1 MMKAQR
7 VLVTDAGRASAL
19 AVIRSLGRAGH
30 FVVAA
35 DSQPRPVGGRSRYAN
50 AQASYPSP
58 FEVSADAT
66 ATAIARL
73 AAEHRIDVIIPV
85 TDDVIVPLAHHRPH
99 LPEGCTVAVASD
111 DAWSRAAS
119 KVTTTLLAGSLG
131 VYQAR
136 YEVIRQPSDAIG
148 VVERLG
154 SPVVIK
160 PDRSRTIGLDDKL
173 CKGSVSYAKTD
184 AEAVDAIE
192 RCGQVVVAQ
201 ALHPGVGHGIGMVLH
216 EGRPLL
222 AVQHRRVHEVPVSGG
237 ASARRETVPTDPA
250 LLTAACALLGELCW
264 TGAAMVEFKVGPEGP
279 AFLEINGRIWGS
291 LPLAV
296 RAGCDIPARMLGV
309 HLGDAEATAG
319 TLDTRYRSE
328 VMSRNLDLELV
339 WITSVLARGRSSS
352 DLVTVTR
359 RDGLAAAR
367 DLLRRGQG
375 DDLSAPD
382 DRRPV
387 LTGVRHAVGHAVRKV
402 RAHV

>member
-1 MMKAQR
+1 MKPQR

-30 FVVAA
+30 TVIAA
-35 DSQPRPVGGRSRYAN
+35 DCQPHPAGARSRYAS
-50 AQASYPSP
+50 AQATYPSP
-58 FEVSADAT
+58 FGDSAAGT
-66 ATAIARL
+66 ASAIARL
-73 AAEHRIDVIIPV
+73 AHDHRIDVIVPV
-85 TDDVIVPLAHHRPH
+85 TDDVIVPLSHYRPV
-99 LPEGCTVAVASD
+99 LPDDCIVAVAPD
-111 DAWSRAAS
+111 EAWSRAGS
-119 KVTTTLLAGSLG
+119 KVATTLLASSLG

-136 YEVIRQPSDAIG
+136 YEVIHQPSDTVG
-148 VVERLG
+148 VIERLG

-160 PDRSRTIGLDDKL
+160 PDRSRTIGPDDTL
-173 CKGSVSYAKTD
+173 IKGSVSYAHTD
-184 AEAVDAIE
+184 AEAAAAME
-192 RCGQVVVAQ
+192 RCGQAVVAQ

-250 LLTAACALLGELCW
+250 LLSAACALLGDLGW
-264 TGAAMVEFKVGPEGP
+264 TGAAMVEFKVGPDGP
-279 AFLEINGRIWGS
+279 AFLEINGRLWGS

-296 RAGCDIPARMLGV
+296 RAGCDIPNRMLGV
-309 HLGDAEATAG
+309 HLGDADSCAG
-319 TLDTRYRSE
+319 ELDTNYRTG
-328 VMSRNLDLELV
+328 VASRNLDLELV

-352 DLVTVTR
+352 DLVAVTR
-359 RDGLAAAR
+359 RDGLAAAL

-402 RAHV
+402 RANV